1 MRLAD
6 AGRAEEDDVL
16 GTLDKGQA
24 GELMDLLARYAGGE
38 AKVKAVERLDRGE
51 AGNPCEHL
59 AGAGPA
65 RVTLGAQDLFQ
76 KVGERGRFAAARCA
90 ITE

>member
-38 AKVKAVERLDRGE
+38 AKVKAVERLYRRE

-59 AGAGPA
+59 AGAGPVG
-65 RVTLGAQDLFQ
+65 RSPREMIGAD
-76 KVGERGRFAAARCA
+76 GIHADA
-90 ITE
+90 